1 MVHEMSRLENYTLPF
16 CYLFILGTIFPG
28 CREKSGESFAPK
40 GESYQSFTEDGA
52 WCWFSDPR
60 AIFYEGSHKRTYA
73 GWVDSAGNIVV
84 GYYDHDSR
92 KTESTILHEKFEK
105 DDHNNPSFLV
115 DGSGR
120 LMVFYS
126 KHATGHSPI
135 FFRRSKEPETITAW
149 EPLRKLALND
159 TITYAGLSN
168 TYTYTNILKLTDE
181 DKMFLF
187 WRGSD
192 FKPNV
197 SMSFDEGQR
206 WKQGQ
211 ILILPERSYK
221 DRRPYIKVTSN
232 NKDVIH
238 FAFTDGHP
246 NAEPTNSIYYVKY
259 KSHGVFN
266 ANNEK
271 IMDWSSLPLDPKQ
284 ADLVYDAT
292 ESKERAWIW
301 DVAETSSG
309 NPVVVYS
316 RFPNDS
322 SHVYYYGIFGNGQ
335 WHNHKLVDSGPWFPH
350 TEKGETEREP
360 NYSGGIVLD
369 HQNPSTVILSRQ
381 KNGVFELEK
390 WTTTDEGRTWSTKEI
405 TTNSKFD
412 NVRPFV
418 IPNYPGGDSLQILW
432 MNVQRYRHYTDY
444 QSAIKIAVVDV
455 ATKTP
460 AH

>member
-1 MVHEMSRLENYTLPF
+1 MNRFV
-16 CYLFILGTIFPG
+16 YLFILGNIFFG
-28 CREKSGESFAPK
+28 CQEKAEPSAPK
-40 GESYQSFTEDGA
+40 GESYESFTDDGA

-60 AIFYEGSHKRTYA
+60 AIFYEGSYKRTYT
-73 GWVDSAGNIVV
+73 GWVDSTGNIVV
-84 GYYDHDSR
+84 GYHDHQSR
-92 KTESTILHEKFEK
+92 KTETTILHEKFEK
-105 DDHNNPSFLV
+105 DDHNNPSFSI

-126 KHATGHSPI
+126 KHATGNSPI
-135 FFRRSKEPETITAW
+135 FFRRSKEPEAIDAW
-149 EPLRKLALND
+149 EPLRKLPLND
-159 TITYAGLSN
+159 TVTYAGLSN
-168 TYTYTNILKLTDE
+168 TYTYTNILKLSDE
-181 DKMFLF
+181 NKMFLF

-197 SMSFDEGQR
+197 SVSSDEGR
-206 WKQGQ
+206 EWNRGQ

-221 DRRPYIKVTSN
+221 DRRPYIKITSN

-259 KSHGVFN
+259 KRDGIYK
-266 ANNEK
+266 ANNKK
-271 IMDWSSLPLDPKQ
+271 IIDWSSLPLDPGQ
-284 ADLVYDAT
+284 ADLVYDAS
-292 ESKERAWIW
+292 EIKERAWIW

-322 SHVYYYGIFGNGQ
+322 SHVYYYGIFTNGQ
-335 WHNHKLVDSGPWFPH
+335 WQNYKLVDSGPWFPN
-350 TEKGETEREP
+350 TRKGETEREP

-369 HQNPSTVILSRQ
+369 HQDPSTVILSRQ
-381 KNGVFELEK
+381 KKGVFEIEK
-390 WTTTDEGRTWSTKEI
+390 WSTTDEGKTWNAKDI
-405 TTNSKFD
+405 TSDSKFD

-418 IPNYPGGDSLQILW
+418 VPNYPKGDSLQILW

-444 QSAIKIAVVDV
+444 HSAIKMTKVDV

-460 AH
+460 RH